1 MLTINRVLEDRSRE
15 VERVYLKDSD
25 LGVLERYASDFA
37 HRAKTYNLLRDRS
50 EDIVQRSIQLMSLNY
65 PNMIAK
71 LADRCKYDMS
81 NVLRYIALAILRDD
95 EQFFRDQ
102 MGDWLSTVL
111 CAYQVSTECSMAYR
125 KMQEVI
131 NTQLPNE
138 CAILIKPYI
147 DMTVMSLSRND

>member
-1 MLTINRVLEDRSRE
+1 MPAINRVLEDKSRE
-15 VERVYLKDSD
+15 ADRMYLTDSD
-25 LGVLERYASDFA
+25 LGLLERYAKDFA
-37 HRAKTYNLLRDRS
+37 NRAKTYNLLRDRN
-50 EDIVQRSIQLMSLNY
+50 EAIVKQSIQMLALNY
-65 PNMIAK
+65 PSLVEK

-111 CAYQVSTECSMAYR
+111 CSYQVSTECSMAYR
-125 KMQEVI
+125 KMQESI
-131 NTQLPNE
+131 NTQLPSE
-138 CAILIKPYI
+138 CAILVKPYI